1 MTFPLIRTMLA
12 VALLS
17 AGAAQAQDVV
27 RLGNLRLAHFGA
39 VSYIKEI
46 APTCGIRVDEKIYA
60 RGSDVTDALAAGE
73 LDVGAGGPDAAISA
87 RAGGAP
93 IFIVAGV
100 AKGGTRL
107 LARPGH
113 RIRTLAALK
122 SKKVGLVRGGIE
134 ELLLMAMLLDAGLS
148 SGVGAGRDVQLVYV
162 LPHELNEALRTR
174 HIDAMMQSEPLASQA
189 VARGFGV
196 EVLKPYD
203 TPIGEP
209 VHTMVM
215 SEAFYYRQRPQA
227 ERFMRCFVD
236 ATRAFMDDPARAE
249 KYVHDV
255 VFKGELPVAQ
265 VRSALANAP
274 FSHAVSARHIQ
285 VTTDTMVRTGV
296 GGVARPAPPR
306 EWMRTDLLDAAR
318 KGHKPQ

>member
-1 MTFPLIRTMLA
+1 MVL
-12 VALLS
+12 
-17 AGAAQAQDVV
+17 
-27 RLGNLRLAHFGA
+27 
-39 VSYIKEI
+39 
-46 APTCGIRVDEKIYA
+46 
-60 RGSDVTDALAAGE
+60 
-73 LDVGAGGPDAAISA
+73 
-87 RAGGAP
+87 
-93 IFIVAGV
+93 VAGV
-100 AKGGTRL
+100 ATGGTRL
-107 LARPGH
+107 LARPGN

-134 ELLLMAMLLDAGLS
+134 ELLLMAMLQDAGLS
-148 SGVGAGRDVQLVYV
+148 AGAAGGDVQLVYV

-189 VARGFGV
+189 LAKGFGV
-196 EVLKPYD
+196 DVLKPYD

-209 VHTMVM
+209 VHTMLM
-215 SEAFYYRQRPQA
+215 SEAFYYRKRPQA

-236 ATRAFMDDPARAE
+236 ATRAFIDDPARAE

-255 VFKGELPVAQ
+255 LFKGELPATE

-274 FSHAVSARHIQ
+274 FAYAVSARHIQ

-306 EWMRTDLLDAAR
+306 EWMRTDLLDAAC
-318 KGHKPQ
+318 KGQKPQ